1 MWGLTA
7 SGVVSVN
14 VINASNNTIS
24 LTGSSMLSI
33 NSWTHIAHTFSTTNG
48 SYLYVNGTLIA
59 SVGVPTG
66 RAVGPYVFLGASPS
80 GTSSCAAGSITM
92 GQFFGSI
99 DEYRVFGIQLSSI
112 DICRLA
118 NP

>member
-7 SGVVSVN
+7 NGMVSVN
-14 VINASNNTIS
+14 VINSSNNTIS
-24 LTGSSMLSI
+24 LNASSVLSI
-33 NSWTHIAHTFSTTNG
+33 NSWTHIAHTFSTTSG
-48 SYLYVNGTLIA
+48 SYLYINGTLTT
-59 SVGVPTG
+59 SVSVATG
-66 RAVGPYVFLGASPS
+66 RAIGPYVFLGASPS
-80 GTSSCAAGSITM
+80 GTSSCSAGSITM

-99 DEYRVFGIQLSSI
+99 DEYRVFGIQLSST